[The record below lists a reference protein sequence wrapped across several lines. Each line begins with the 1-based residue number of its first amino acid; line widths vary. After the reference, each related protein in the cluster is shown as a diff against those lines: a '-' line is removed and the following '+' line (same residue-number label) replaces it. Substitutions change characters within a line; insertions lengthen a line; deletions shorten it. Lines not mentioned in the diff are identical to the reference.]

1 MLSRLFMR
9 ITGLRTS
16 GIEIP
21 EGENEEAR
29 LPSFDA
35 EMPGFL
41 RTSGIEIPEGENE
54 DARLPSFDAG
64 VRGFTGLLVGF
75 LAGMATWSLAFIIWW
90 LV

>member
-9 ITGLRTS
+9 ITG
-16 GIEIP
+16 
-21 EGENEEAR
+21 
-29 LPSFDA
+29 
-35 EMPGFL
+35 L